1 MPPMPSA
8 SSPSITVKSGNT
20 GLVQPR
26 PSRYDFE
33 KSMGETRAYF
43 KLDQPSPLAAET
55 VGGTSGV
62 QRMIRGLFFV
72 LAIVAFSTPASARN
86 ITSEVQYF
94 RDVSMLISENADVC
108 GFKDPEPYIEHV
120 KKGLS
125 ALDVPYNPDAL
136 TEAVI
141 LVTASA
147 GGFLNRDCIVYIQL
161 RLQATMDA
169 SFLNLN
175 SYEGEDTVLHLLSK
189 RNYAFP
195 MVFYQT
201 GTIFTEYNQS
211 MQEKTLKILDQLLE
225 NLSRSRGER

>member
-1 MPPMPSA
+1 
-8 SSPSITVKSGNT
+8 
-20 GLVQPR
+20 
-26 PSRYDFE
+26 
-33 KSMGETRAYF
+33 
-43 KLDQPSPLAAET
+43 
-55 VGGTSGV
+55 
-62 QRMIRGLFFV
+62 MIRGLFLV
-72 LAIVAFSTPASARN
+72 LAIVVFATPASARN

-94 RDVSMLISENADVC
+94 RDVSMLISENANVC
-108 GFKDPEPYIEHV
+108 GFNEPEPYIEHV
-120 KKGLS
+120 EKGLS
-125 ALDVPYNPDAL
+125 AIDVPHNPDAL

-175 SYEGEDTVLHLLSK
+175 SYEGQDTVLHLLSK

-211 MQEKTLKILDQLLE
+211 MLEKTLEILDELLA
-225 NLSRSRGER
+225 NLAKSRAEK